1 MFLITHSLRTAGKKA
16 AATRRA
22 RANSEGESGEDTK
35 KAAPLAYE
43 KRVAAEKK
51 TASTRRARASS
62 EGESGDEEH
71 EKRVAAGYKAAATR
85 RAHAKEKVIT
95 FDNISWSL
103 TACLLI

>member
-1 MFLITHSLRTAGKKA
+1 MEHENRVAGGKKAAATRRAHSKSGGESEGEDDKHAAELHEKRVAAGKKA

-22 RANSEGESGEDTK
+22 RAN
-35 KAAPLAYE
+35 
-43 KRVAAEKK
+43 
-51 TASTRRARASS
+51 S